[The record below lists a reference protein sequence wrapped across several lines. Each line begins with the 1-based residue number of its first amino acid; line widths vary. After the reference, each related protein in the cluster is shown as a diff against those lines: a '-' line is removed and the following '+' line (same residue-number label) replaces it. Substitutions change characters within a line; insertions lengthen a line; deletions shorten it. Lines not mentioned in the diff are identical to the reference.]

1 MPGVDFEAAGL
12 LDGLR
17 GERRAA
23 RERLLARLT
32 DDGFTEQELL
42 AAASEDRLALLPV
55 ERVLG
60 ARYTASDIEERTGV
74 RAGLMVRVRQLLG
87 LPKPGPDDRVF
98 GDDELETARS
108 IKLFLDSGFTEGEVA
123 EITRVLGEGMSR
135 LAATTTASFARTF
148 LAAGD
153 DEDVVAERF
162 AQMTERLAPAVKP
175 ILVGAFNQHL
185 RDSVRRGFIGRAEL
199 EAGQVPE
206 SIEISVCF
214 ADLVGFTRLGGEV
227 EAEELGSVAGG
238 FAAIANEVV
247 EPPVRLIKTIG
258 DAAMFVSPE
267 PGPLVAVAL
276 SLVEA
281 VQAADL
287 PALRA
292 GIALG
297 PALLRAGDFYGHSV
311 NLASRVTGIARPES
325 VLCTKEI
332 RDAAPED
339 FDWSSAGRHRL
350 KGIAERVPLYR
361 AHRIPTP
368 AQASGRE
375 SADDTPTKVRRA
387 TQKRSRR
394 RERAADD

>member
-1 MPGVDFEAAGL
+1 MDFAADGL
-12 LDGLR
+12 LDGLE
-17 GERRAA
+17 GGRRAS
-23 RERLLARLT
+23 RERLLERLV
-32 DDGFTEQELL
+32 TEGYSEKELR
-42 AAASEDRLALLPV
+42 AAAREDRLALLPV

-60 ARYTASDIEERTGV
+60 ARYTASEIETRTGV
-74 RAGLMVRVRQLLG
+74 PAGRIVRVRQLLG
-87 LPKPGPDDRVF
+87 LPKPGPEDRVF
-98 GDDELETARS
+98 GDDEIETAQS
-108 IKLFLDSGFTEGEVA
+108 IKLFLDSGFTEDEVA

-135 LAATTTASFARTF
+135 LAATTAASFARTF

-162 AQMTERLAPAVKP
+162 ADMTERLVPAVTP
-175 ILVGAFNQHL
+175 ILVGAFSQHL

-199 EAGQVPE
+199 EAGQVPQSLE
-206 SIEISVCF
+206 VAVCF

-238 FAAIANEVV
+238 LAAIANEVV
-247 EPPVRLIKTIG
+247 ETPVRLIKTIG

-267 PGPLVAVAL
+267 PAPLVAVAL

-281 VQAADL
+281 VQAADM

-325 VLCTKEI
+325 VLCTKEVY
-332 RDAAPED
+332 DAAPDAFE
-339 FDWSSAGRHRL
+339 WSFAGKYRL
-350 KGIAERVPLYR
+350 KGIPERVPLYR
-361 AHRIPTP
+361 ADRSATP
-368 AQASGRE
+368 AQESERE
-375 SADDTPTKVRRA
+375 IDDDPPPKVRRA
-387 TQKRSRR
+387 TPKRARK
-394 RERAADD
+394 RERS